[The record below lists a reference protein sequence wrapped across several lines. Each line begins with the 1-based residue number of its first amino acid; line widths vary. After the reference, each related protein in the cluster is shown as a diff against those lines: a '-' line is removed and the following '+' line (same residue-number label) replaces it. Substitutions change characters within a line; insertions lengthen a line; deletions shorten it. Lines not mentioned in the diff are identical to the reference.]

1 MVFKS
6 TVEASGGIGVVIDVE
21 RYSDLE
27 SLLRVTT
34 FVVKFMNNLKKSMK
48 KTEGVYGGLV
58 VEELVFAEKLWA
70 KHKQSIIGNGKL

>member
-6 TVEASGGIGVVIDVE
+6 TVEASGGIGVVIDFE

-34 FVVKFMNNLKKSMK
+34 FVVKFVNNLKKSMK

-58 VEELVFAEKLWA
+58 VEELVVAEKLWA
-70 KHKQSIIGNGKL
+70 KHEQSIISNGKL